1 MVNGGHMKKL
11 SFLLIALTLAAFGTQ
26 AWAGCFPSFPSFGRW
41 QDGCGEWWNN
51 SSLTF
56 YAPFDNPADPLR
68 LINGTGTLSF
78 TRATTATYVHPT
90 TGLITSA
97 ASGQLRIES
106 NGALIE
112 GQRANLVLQSS
123 AFGTTWDNTNV
134 TVDTDNTT
142 SPDGTVNAEL
152 LTAFDANG
160 TVIQDLGVIAS
171 AAKVFSVYLKR
182 ATGTG
187 NIDLTLNGGTG
198 WTTVAVTSSWARYQI
213 TATLADPDVGIR
225 IVTSGDA
232 VYAYGGQVEA
242 ATFASSLIPTTTA
255 AVTRNADV
263 LTFPTSGNVNGT
275 VGTFSS
281 TVQLESAFTDQSV
294 LDLNNARFVLY
305 RKNSS
310 AAFTVA
316 DGTNTTAG
324 SSWNNTASHKA
335 AVRWSGIAVGVV
347 ADGGTITNGTFDG
360 DFNAGTNASIGSANA
375 GGYYPLYGWVKHF
388 RTWSRAFTDAELQ
401 TISTP

>member
-1 MVNGGHMKKL
+1 MTGATMRKL
-11 SFLLIALTLAAFGTQ
+11 LSIALLVALTGT
-26 AWAGCFPSFPSFGRW
+26 AWGGDFINFPNFPTRGQGPFDKSP
-41 QDGCGEWWNN
+41 WWY
-51 SSLTF
+51 SGLTF
-56 YAPFDNPADPLR
+56 YAPFDDASNPLR
-68 LINGTGTLSF
+68 LIKGTGPLSF

-112 GQRANLVLQSS
+112 GQRTNLVLQSS

-198 WTTVAVTSSWARYQI
+198 WTTVSVTSSWARYQI

-232 VYAYGGQVEA
+232 VYAYGAQVEA
-242 ATFASSLIPTTTA
+242 AEFASSLIPTTTA
-255 AVTRNADV
+255 AVTRNSDI
-263 LTFPTSGNVNGT
+263 LTMPSTPIGTAEGTISIEGEIYGQTTGTMLVYNGTYPIYINGAETLVCYDGTGFKGVQVFGGVGSGTHLFGLTWKDGVGLSTSVDGNV
-275 VGTFSS
+275 
-281 TVQLESAFTDQSV
+281 
-294 LDLNNARFVLY
+294 
-305 RKNSS
+305 
-310 AAFTVA
+310 
-316 DGTNTTAG
+316 
-324 SSWNNTASHKA
+324 AS
-335 AVRWSGIAVGVV
+335 
-347 ADGGTITNGTFDG
+347 DTFDG
-360 DFNAGTNASIGSANA
+360 TMNGNATVWLGVYEDLAS
-375 GGYYPLYGWVKHF
+375 YPLFGHIKNLRIWNRGF
-388 RTWSRAFTDAELQ
+388 SDSELQ
-401 TISTP
+401 AITTP